1 MVCRPP
7 FTLPIRRETPWPLPE
22 ECPSVSWCESLRPSS
37 GYNGAPPPRAGLRT
51 LGTPV
56 CEHTGQEPPSPEE
69 PRPDP
74 ARGRECAWTYPLH
87 IPAPRGARASG
98 ARPAAA
104 LSLRRPGPRP
114 RPPPTPPRPGRAARA
129 AVSPARSQSVPAAPS
144 AAPTLPRRV
153 TCRAEAEATCRPRP
167 PPARDSAAAGRG
179 GQLGRQHPAASAAPR
194 CPQLSPLWS
203 PAAPAQ
209 RSTRPRHHCSRNYNG
224 SGIFN
229 SLIPGGLSPRPPDP
243 LPHPHRASWPSP
255 VPWAPCSVPVRLPHP
270 AWSGGGQTP
279 RQVFSVLLSERLFP
293 GRTHLWPKSPA
304 PVFSHGGLASCS
316 DHALSIPA
324 SPHHLSGGNQPP
336 HTHLSG
342 PKSSAKP
349 LPESQTIG
357 LPAPQSCHLSGA
369 LLISSNFSLGL
380 DPVRASSLPLGTMLS
395 PSVSRGGQV
404 DWEEILPIQLLP
416 ELGALIFQSHRAG
429 GSGLSLSGL
438 HLGTHISFIWPF

>member
-22 ECPSVSWCESLRPSS
+22 ECPSVSWCESVRPSS

-129 AVSPARSQSVPAAPS
+129 AVSPARSQSVRAAPS

-167 PPARDSAAAGRG
+167 PPAGAELARAPGAQLRPPARDSAAAGRG
-179 GQLGRQHPAASAAPR
+179 GSWAANTPPPARLPDAPSCRLCGHQPPQPSAAPAR
-194 CPQLSPLWS
+194 DTTAQETTM
-203 PAAPAQ
+203 APGF
-209 RSTRPRHHCSRNYNG
+209 STP
-224 SGIFN
+224 
-229 SLIPGGLSPRPPDP
+229 
-243 LPHPHRASWPSP
+243 
-255 VPWAPCSVPVRLPHP
+255 
-270 AWSGGGQTP
+270 
-279 RQVFSVLLSERLFP
+279 
-293 GRTHLWPKSPA
+293 
-304 PVFSHGGLASCS
+304 
-316 DHALSIPA
+316 
-324 SPHHLSGGNQPP
+324 
-336 HTHLSG
+336 
-342 PKSSAKP
+342 
-349 LPESQTIG
+349 
-357 LPAPQSCHLSGA
+357 
-369 LLISSNFSLGL
+369 
-380 DPVRASSLPLGTMLS
+380 
-395 PSVSRGGQV
+395 
-404 DWEEILPIQLLP
+404 
-416 ELGALIFQSHRAG
+416 
-429 GSGLSLSGL
+429 
-438 HLGTHISFIWPF
+438 

>member
-1 MVCRPP
+1 MDLPAPHPGASGRPRVRCPPRRRALPAPPRAASPPAADSAPARPGCPGRCQSRTQPVCPCS
-7 FTLPIRRETPWPLPE
+7 PE
-22 ECPSVSWCESLRPSS
+22 RGPDPAPAGHVPRGGRGHVP
-37 GYNGAPPPRAGLRT
+37 APPPAGRRRAR
-51 LGTPV
+51 
-56 CEHTGQEPPSPEE
+56 
-69 PRPDP
+69 
-74 ARGRECAWTYPLH
+74 ARSRG
-87 IPAPRGARASG
+87 PAPAAGAG
-98 ARPAAA
+98 QC
-104 LSLRRPGPRP
+104 G
-114 RPPPTPPRPGRAARA
+114 GRA
-129 AVSPARSQSVPAAPS
+129 
-144 AAPTLPRRV
+144 
-153 TCRAEAEATCRPRP
+153 
-167 PPARDSAAAGRG
+167 G

-395 PSVSRGGQV
+395 PSVSRGGQGG
-404 DWEEILPIQLLP
+404 WEEILPIQLLP